1 MKKSFAARRVP
12 RRIVQDEDNDTSK
25 ESPGTP
31 GAAAEE
37 PSEPVVKRPSLALKP
52 KKTSKL
58 RLSFGAS
65 ESSAEAGSEGDDG
78 SVFALKKSNLSRLAI
93 ERNAERTALR
103 TSLSSERLP
112 FRAGVEDRP
121 SYTKEALAELQSSTP
136 TTPRDL
142 QPLDTD
148 DLANE
153 AKTLDIASKFGN
165 TVARRTPDVSS
176 SAIPTDAEI
185 REKKARRARLA
196 KEQAA
201 NPLLDSDEEPNDDD
215 DDISDDEFRQN
226 RNEISL
232 RPDDKYPETR
242 LIRDDEDIAE
252 GFEDYVD
259 DGKINLGRKAEH
271 EAERKRRAEM
281 ADLIADAEGDP
292 SGDEEMD
299 DSEAERNA
307 AYEAAQTKA
316 GAYAGQ
322 RERIEEARRP
332 KTPPKITPVPELSVV
347 LERLK
352 GALRSAQEAQ
362 ATRARRVGEL
372 EREKAEIAEREAW
385 IQGQLKEAGERYEKL
400 RIEAGLGGG
409 TGTPVDGM
417 GGGPLVLQRGLE
429 SLGNTPLPVGG
440 GMSDGSDA

>member
-1 MKKSFAARRVP
+1 MFAP
-12 RRIVQDEDNDTSK
+12 
-25 ESPGTP
+25 
-31 GAAAEE
+31 
-37 PSEPVVKRPSLALKP
+37 
-52 KKTSKL
+52 
-58 RLSFGAS
+58 
-65 ESSAEAGSEGDDG
+65 
-78 SVFALKKSNLSRLAI
+78 KKSNLSRLAI

-136 TTPRDL
+136 TTPKDL

-153 AKTLDIASKFGN
+153 TKALDIASKFGT
-165 TVARRTPDVSS
+165 TVARSTPDGSS

-201 NPLLDSDEEPNDDD
+201 NPSRDSDEEPNEDD
-215 DDISDDEFRQN
+215 DDISEDEFRQN

-232 RPDDKYPETR
+232 RLDDKYPEMR

-252 GFEDYVD
+252 GFEDDVD

-362 ATRARRVGEL
+362 ATRARRVAEL
-372 EREKAEIAEREAW
+372 KREKAEIAEREAW

-429 SLGNTPLPVGG
+429 SLGNTPLPVGS